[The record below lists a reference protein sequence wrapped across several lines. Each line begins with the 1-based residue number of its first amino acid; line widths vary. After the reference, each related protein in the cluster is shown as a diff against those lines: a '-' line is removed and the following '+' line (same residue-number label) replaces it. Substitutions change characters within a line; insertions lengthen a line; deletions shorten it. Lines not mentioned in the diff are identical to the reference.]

1 MCADRGGG
9 WPGKQRGERPGK
21 RPCDGFRS
29 HRGGR
34 RGDPEEPAER
44 CPQRGLHLPTPSLR
58 SGCALRLELP
68 PQLRRPRR
76 RQPFRIRAAGQGV
89 SLWRTPGCLR
99 WGPCLM
105 SDASLPRSTATGGG
119 VSGASD
125 AGGGL
130 SFPLCPPCRTCT
142 PPSTG
147 WTAWAGELAWGPFP
161 SQAVSSGRPVCTG
174 ARAVWLQIRSWIP
187 SAAVAGLI
195 NRVLAGGHPPPWHP
209 CSIAPGP
216 QYCSLQWL
224 LLSCWAR

>member
-29 HRGGR
+29 HLGGR

-44 CPQRGLHLPTPSLR
+44 RPQRGLHLPTPSLR

-130 SFPLCPPCRTCT
+130 SFPLCPPCQDLH
-142 PPSTG
+142 
-147 WTAWAGELAWGPFP
+147 TAFHGLDRVGRGACVGPLP
-161 SQAVSSGRPVCTG
+161 LPGCLIGAPCLHRGPGGVASDPLLDSQCCSGR
-174 ARAVWLQIRSWIP
+174 S
-187 SAAVAGLI
+187 
-195 NRVLAGGHPPPWHP
+195 
-209 CSIAPGP
+209 
-216 QYCSLQWL
+216 Y
-224 LLSCWAR
+224 